1 MIRKR
6 SGLARIIHVH
16 PLRTFFLVRE
26 LVIYIM
32 VGTLPRRQQDAISRT
47 LLTAVQDFSPIL
59 KRSLHVLRNV
69 RLGAMT
75 ACTLVIAKELLV
87 AALTPCARLCDLVHG
102 QLAPLSLPSLWLS
115 LPELPQV
122 LVDKTTTEAIT
133 MTAVVT
139 QGSTTTTILK
149 TAPLRVLCFLAST
162 DDSLGAL
169 SGGVCSK
176 MVGAI
181 HVGYKVLNGTGLHWP
196 ALPTCILSGLIFRSM
211 N

>member
-87 AALTPCARLCDLVHG
+87 AALTPCARLCGLVRG

-115 LPELPQV
+115 LPEPPQV
-122 LVDKTTTEAIT
+122 IA
-133 MTAVVT
+133 
-139 QGSTTTTILK
+139 
-149 TAPLRVLCFLAST
+149 
-162 DDSLGAL
+162 
-169 SGGVCSK
+169 
-176 MVGAI
+176 
-181 HVGYKVLNGTGLHWP
+181 P
-196 ALPTCILSGLIFRSM
+196 ALYNLTYHYLSPLTLLLKLQLSFVPRNLCACHLLQQPGSLS
-211 N
+211 